1 LKAGLNLP
9 GGKVELSNGWAEPLF
24 KLSYHLI
31 PCLVTELG

>member
-1 LKAGLNLP
+1 MAGP
-9 GGKVELSNGWAEPLF
+9 QLSNGRAGPLF